1 MKKKKKKGKEK
12 RRKIELIRLRQGS
25 FIIKRGSFACF
36 MCKVLFL
43 ILFIW
48 VCLIISI
55 TLDLVLRQFR
65 FSLRVFNLNSRF
77 FLRDYVKAVLYYF
90 VSLWSFLSLCLDS
103 LHVLYSIAG
112 FRFCQRS
119 KYKHVR
125 YCDCNFN
132 LIVQFN
138 IIILCKYPKI
148 NMHMLHTVLDIF
160 PMVLTRRIC

>member
-1 MKKKKKKGKEK
+1 
-12 RRKIELIRLRQGS
+12 
-25 FIIKRGSFACF
+25 

-90 VSLWSFLSLCLDS
+90 VSL
-103 LHVLYSIAG
+103 
-112 FRFCQRS
+112 
-119 KYKHVR
+119 
-125 YCDCNFN
+125 
-132 LIVQFN
+132 
-138 IIILCKYPKI
+138 
-148 NMHMLHTVLDIF
+148 
-160 PMVLTRRIC
+160 